1 MNGSSLIFH
10 TSLHWIVIKCFN
22 DSLDRFK
29 YYCILVL
36 NTCVRNM
43 VLYSLKNM
51 YRIIY
56 RKFLKHWLSSIGLF
70 YDSLHISDYR
80 KNINCLRGIFDNR
93 RGIGFIVKKHSSL
106 EFFFRSRFLPRRQYK
121 FKQKICYTSSCIFNW
136 RSMF

>member
-36 NTCVRNM
+36 NTCVLWYYIHWKICTGYM
-43 VLYSLKNM
+43 
-51 YRIIY
+51 
-56 RKFLKHWLSSIGLF
+56 KFLKHWLSSIGLF